1 MRFSTFSNPFGSSW
15 FEWVCSGQ
23 ECLPEVLLGAE
34 LSGLA
39 VLNSLLD
46 GEHDGGVLVGEVHA
60 ENIEMK

>member
-1 MRFSTFSNPFGSSW
+1 M
-15 FEWVCSGQ
+15 VCSGQ

-60 ENIEMK
+60 ESI